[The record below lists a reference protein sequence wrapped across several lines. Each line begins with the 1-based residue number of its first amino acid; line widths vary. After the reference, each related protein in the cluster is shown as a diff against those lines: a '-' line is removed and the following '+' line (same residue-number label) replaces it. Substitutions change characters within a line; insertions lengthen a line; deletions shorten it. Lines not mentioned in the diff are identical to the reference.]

1 MRLAII
7 TDDYLPLSTLVHA
20 KMLHELAL
28 QLTIDG
34 HEPVI
39 ITPGLP
45 DQSKRLVI
53 DSVDAITVW
62 RFRNGRT
69 RGVSKI
75 TRALNETLLSFN
87 AWRAIHKEV
96 KVAPFD
102 GVIYYSPSIFFG
114 WLVKKL
120 KAKCE
125 CASYLILRD
134 LFPQWAIDEKLIKQ
148 GSLIEK
154 YFRFFETLNYTSA
167 NAIGLMSPK
176 NLELF
181 DNSHKN
187 KFNTHVLFN
196 WADTVPPKLL
206 PEKLNLRKKLGLEGK
221 TIFFYGGN
229 IGHAQDMANLMRL
242 ATSLKEKEEIHFLFV
257 GQGDEVDLVK
267 RTIKR
272 EFLINTTFLPSVSQ
286 EEFKHVLQQVDVGLF
301 SLAYSHKTH
310 NFPGKL
316 LGYMLESLPILGSV
330 NPGNDLSDVI
340 SNAGAGYVFVNGD
353 DNALREAAIELAS
366 NEQLRCKLGGSGND
380 LLNHSFSVE
389 SAASIITESLNSTC

>member
-28 QLTIDG
+28 QLTNNG

-39 ITPGLP
+39 VTPGLP

-53 DSVDAITVW
+53 DSVDGITVW

-87 AWRAIHKEV
+87 AWRAIRKEV
-96 KVAPFD
+96 EATPFD

-114 WLVKKL
+114 WLVKKI
-120 KAKCE
+120 KVKNR
-125 CASYLILRD
+125 CASYLVLRD

-154 YFRFFETLNYTSA
+154 YFRFFETLNYTA
-167 NAIGLMSPK
+167 ADLIGLMSPK
-176 NLELF
+176 NMELF
-181 DNSHKN
+181 NHENKN
-187 KFNTHVLFN
+187 RFNTHVLFN
-196 WADTVPPKLL
+196 WADTTL
-206 PEKLNLRKKLGLEGK
+206 PELQAEKLDLRSKLGLEGK
-221 TIFFYGGN
+221 VIFFYGGN

-242 ATSLKEKEEIHFLFV
+242 AVSLKNNEDIHFLFI
-257 GQGDEVDLVK
+257 GQGDEIDLVK

-272 EFLINTTFLPSVSQ
+272 NFLVNTTFLPSVSQ
-286 EEFKHVLQQVDVGLF
+286 EEFKHVLRQVDVGLF

-316 LGYMLESLPILGSV
+316 LGYMLESIPILGSV
-330 NPGNDLSDVI
+330 NPGNDLNDII
-340 SNAGAGYVFVNGD
+340 SSAGAGYVFVNGED
-353 DNALREAAIELAS
+353 DALRGAAIELAS
-366 NEQLRCKLGGSGND
+366 NSKLRQSLGHNAND

-389 SAASIITESLNSTC
+389 SAANDIIEHLG